1 VNTKLESEINSAEEM
16 NIYDYWKVLVK
27 RKKIFIGIFLI
38 PLVIATIA
46 SFSVPRYYVG
56 EAEISYPVSP
66 VPNISSVI
74 TAQNIVR
81 FVGNI
86 DDIPKGKIFTN
97 NPGTIKR
104 VLLSLSK
111 NSTDKVSIVIDAKA
125 ADAIPQAFEDISR
138 YIRNL
143 PEIKEEI
150 ARIKEEENSKLKN
163 LIEESNFKL
172 KNLIEA
178 KKANLAFLKY
188 LTDVI
193 KKEPEAFVSA
203 NPSDYIMKDSN
214 LSIDISNLQQIL
226 KKSKMAVVKSDVL
239 IANGTLSPLVITV
252 KPSNSQI
259 RKIIISTGAL
269 SLIAA
274 IFVVFLLDYIE
285 RIKVYENKQR
295 KLP

>member
-1 VNTKLESEINSAEEM
+1 MNTKLESEINSAEEM

-163 LIEESNFKL
+163 LIE
-172 KNLIEA
+172 A